1 MPSAVMGLACPLFLL
16 TVEMC
21 FRGLIQLPF
30 SLECIKLPI
39 GKSMKIFAAGF
50 DGPTKDKYDLGAVMT
65 FAGARS
71 VKTFFS
77 DL

>member
-1 MPSAVMGLACPLFLL
+1 MGLACPLFVL

-39 GKSMKIFAAGF
+39 GKSIKIFAAGF
-50 DGPTKDKYDLGAVMT
+50 DGPTKDECDLDAIIT
-65 FAGARS
+65 FAGARC

>member
-1 MPSAVMGLACPLFLL
+1 
-16 TVEMC
+16 
-21 FRGLIQLPF
+21 
-30 SLECIKLPI
+30 
-39 GKSMKIFAAGF
+39 MKIFAAGF